1 MKLKRIISICL
12 LLFVLISIAYFAYDE
27 IKLISQSSKPRESI
41 LEELND
47 SSLPKDYVGLY
58 YFHGTVRCKA
68 CLDMEANAKK
78 ALETYFSSQY
88 EAGTLRWEVVNI
100 DLPENYH
107 FLEDYII
114 MYNTLVIQQYI
125 DGKPGKWKELWHAW
139 DLSEKEDQ
147 YIEYVRDEV
156 ATFLGVN

>member
-1 MKLKRIISICL
+1 MNLKRIIRICL
-12 LLFVLISIAYFAYDE
+12 VLFVSISIAYFAYDE
-27 IKLISQSSKPRESI
+27 INLMQESSKTRENVLGEI
-41 LEELND
+41 CD
-47 SSLPKDYVGLY
+47 PSLPVDYSVLY
-58 YFHGTVRCKA
+58 YFHGTIRCKA

-78 ALETYFSSQY
+78 VVETYFSSQY
-88 EAGTLRWEVVNI
+88 EAGTLRWKVVNI

-107 FLEDYII
+107 YLEDYII

-125 DGKPGKWKELWHAW
+125 DGKPAEWKELWHAW

-156 ATFLGVN
+156 ASFLEVN